1 MNKTR
6 DVYLPAAP
14 EDENLVSGRFPPQR
28 IRNEST
34 DSVNILIRSEDRSHG
49 NDFDFQSDLIA
60 SSAHIRKIQ
69 LSKAIVPLC
78 PQINEHNKS
87 VTITHSTGTV
97 TFDLIPGFYSCQ
109 SLANMMQQ
117 QFLVAWQS
125 LLVTNSVSVSY
136 DIDRRSIVIN
146 DDLGALWYLHTGC
159 PFDVYARNVVKFP
172 SKVAGSPVTSRLT
185 ESLSLG
191 MIYSRFYILT
201 SSRLTE
207 DQKSFSMISGRGP
220 SNILSIIDVA
230 SAYNVSQFA
239 VSISFP
245 GTEFSI
251 DTISYAPKIN
261 ILNRNKSLRIL
272 DLQLED
278 EFSFNLSTIDTTEMP
293 FEYSTAFF
301 FQGYL

>member
-1 MNKTR
+1 MQSR
-6 DVYLPAAP
+6 SIYLPASP

-28 IRNEST
+28 IKNEEV

-49 NDFDFQSDLIA
+49 NDFDFESNLIT
-60 SSAHIRKIQ
+60 SSAHIRKLQ
-69 LSKAIVPLC
+69 LSKAIVPLS
-78 PQINEHNKS
+78 PQINIHNKS
-87 VTITHSTGTV
+87 VTITHATGTV

-117 QFLVAWQS
+117 QFLAAWQS
-125 LLVTNSVSVSY
+125 LLPTNSVSVSY

-146 DDLGALWYLHTGC
+146 DDFAAFWYIHTGC
-159 PFDVYARNVVKFP
+159 PFDLFARNVVKFP
-172 SKVAGSPVTSRLT
+172 TQFAGNPLLSRLT

-191 MIYSRFYILT
+191 MIYSRFYLLT

-207 DQKSFSMISGRGP
+207 DQKSFSIISGRGP
-220 SNILSIIDVA
+220 SNIVSIIDVG
-230 SAYNVSQFA
+230 SAYNISQWA
-239 VSISFP
+239 VSVSFP
-245 GTEFSI
+245 GTTFTI
-251 DTISYAPKIN
+251 DTLSYSPKIN
-261 ILNRNKSLRIL
+261 VLNRNKSLRIV

-278 EFSFNLSTIDTTEMP
+278 EFGFNLNSISTAALP